1 MMIEIPEALHIAK
14 QITEHL
20 QGKRIVETW
29 AAASPHKFAW
39 YQGSPDAYPHL
50 LNGKEVQS
58 ARPVGGMIEISF
70 GDAYLVLSEGAYPLF
85 LPHPAAAPA
94 KHQLLITFSDE
105 TALAVSVR
113 MYGGIL
119 AFSAGMADNTYY
131 LLAKEKPSPLS
142 AEFDRVTF
150 DALLNSEGMEKLS
163 AKAFLATEQRIPGLG
178 NGTLQDV
185 LYDAGIHPKSR
196 MADLAPE
203 KRESLFI
210 SIKRVLKEMADGG
223 GRDTET
229 DLFGNP
235 GNYRTRCSKLTEGQ
249 PCSRCGQPI
258 TKASYMGG
266 SIYFCPGCQPL

>member
-1 MMIEIPEALHIAK
+1 MIEIPEAF
-14 QITEHL
+14 QISQQISEHL
-20 QGKRIVETW
+20 AGKRVADTLV
-29 AAASPHKFAW
+29 AASPHKFAW
-39 YQGSPDAYPHL
+39 YQGSPQDYPNL
-50 LNGKEVQS
+50 LNGKVLRS
-58 ARPVGGMIEISF
+58 ASPVGGMIEISF
-70 GDAYLVLSEGAYPLF
+70 GAILLVLSEGAYPLF
-85 LPHPAAAPA
+85 LPRSADASA
-94 KHQLLITFSDE
+94 KHQLLITFSDDTE
-105 TALAVSVR
+105 LVVSVR

-119 AFSAGMADNTYY
+119 AFPAGLADNPYY
-131 LLAKEKPSPLS
+131 LLAKERPSPLS
-142 AEFDRVTF
+142 EEFDRATF
-150 DALLNSEGMEKLS
+150 TALLGSEGIEKLS

-196 MADLAPE
+196 MPDLTPE
-203 KRESLFI
+203 RRERLFV
-210 SIKRVLKEMADGG
+210 SIKQVLKEMANEH

-249 PCSRCGQPI
+249 SCSRCGAAI